1 MFVKVKNNNI
11 LIMKINRVSILNS
24 AEYLLIIST
33 LFYWQSTGYIFNP
46 VAIGLLL
53 ILIFQII
60 FRNKV
65 LGIILPC
72 VLIILSLYML
82 LALRS
87 ELNEFKVFN
96 NEAQTLL
103 LIGLSLFLSIIIV
116 SFLMFFNYFKRF
128 INNETKF

>member
-1 MFVKVKNNNI
+1 
-11 LIMKINRVSILNS
+11 MKINYVSILNS
-24 AEYLLIIST
+24 AEYLLIIAT
-33 LFYWQSTGYIFNP
+33 LYYWQSTGSIFNP

-72 VLIILSLYML
+72 ILIMLSLYML

-116 SFLMFFNYFKRF
+116 SFLMLFNYFKRF

>member
-1 MFVKVKNNNI
+1 MRTNHT
-11 LIMKINRVSILNS
+11 SILNS
-24 AEYLLIIST
+24 AEYLLIIAT
-33 LFYWQSTGYIFNP
+33 LFYWHSTSLIFNP

-72 VLIILSLYML
+72 ILIMLSLYML

-96 NEAQTLL
+96 NETQTLL
-103 LIGLSLFLSIIIV
+103 AIGLLLFLSLIIV
-116 SFLMFFNYFKRF
+116 SFLMFFNYFRRF
-128 INNETKF
+128 VNNQPKF